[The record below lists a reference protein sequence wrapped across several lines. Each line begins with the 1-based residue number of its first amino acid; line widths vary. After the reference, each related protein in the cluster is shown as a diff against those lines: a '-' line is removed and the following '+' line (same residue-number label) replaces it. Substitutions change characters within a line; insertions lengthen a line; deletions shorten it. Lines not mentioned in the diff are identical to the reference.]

1 MKSTVARLG
10 GCWIEAKEDQFC
22 QTTNLLHDPTRGLRT
37 TPRYASGPLCGWC
50 CYLYSGHQQRLWLAK
65 EGIEIKGGN
74 KQSHQ
79 TSQQMLATWKKFF
92 FFIYNF
98 NGDSWFEDHFFSF
111 FFRISAEKGKQK
123 ELQAQMLCSIMN
135 WNQIDRERKLHM
147 SIN

>member
-1 MKSTVARLG
+1 MISLINWQIIWTEFKLSNFAKEKKKQMREQTLHALSNSHKAEVHSESTVARLG

-74 KQSHQ
+74 KQSQQ
-79 TSQQMLATWKKFF
+79 TSQQMLVTWIYFF
-92 FFIYNF
+92 
-98 NGDSWFEDHFFSF
+98 
-111 FFRISAEKGKQK
+111 
-123 ELQAQMLCSIMN
+123 
-135 WNQIDRERKLHM
+135 
-147 SIN
+147 